1 MKTIWKFDIQP
12 GEFTIEAPANA
23 VPLSVQMQGDYPRL
37 WMLILDDQDPKIE
50 RKFIVVGTG
59 HEIKVTGLKFIG
71 TFQMSDEVFGISVPR
86 NLLVWHLFEL
96 G

>member
-1 MKTIWKFDIQP
+1 MKTIWKFDVRP

-23 VPLSVQMQGDYPRL
+23 VPLSVQMQGL
-37 WMLILDDQDPKIE
+37 WLLVLDDQAPKIE
-50 RKFIVVGTG
+50 RKFIAVGTG
-59 HEIKVTGLKFIG
+59 HEIKVSGLKFIG

-86 NLLVWHLFEL
+86 NLLVWHLFETM